1 MNVNRSWLV
10 AFATVFA
17 LLGGVLAMLAWSSRR
32 GETTRVGTN
41 ALTSLADAI
50 DRLDEFRGDALAKG
64 TFRNVLFREGRL
76 FLGDEQKDRFPRTGR
91 WTSEE
96 IVAEFPFTEL
106 LPSWNPNCPTDT
118 GLTLHVR
125 VRDARDRRWSPWLY
139 LGQWGRTQHD
149 PTRTVEYHDG
159 KVEIDVLVLDRPA
172 DAYQV
177 RVGFESYNFDPA
189 VSPALRK
196 LSVVYSGRD
205 TRGRSRPPT
214 TLPANWARDLPVPF
228 FAQGDSHPAVKSEIC
243 SPTSLAMV
251 LAYRG
256 VRVDVLQN
264 ALAVYDREYDLFGN
278 WGRAVARAGELGCDA
293 TLVRI
298 RSMDE
303 ARRLIA
309 AGQPIIA
316 SIRFKKG
323 EFPSHVMSETDGHLI
338 VIRGFTPGGDA
349 IVNDPASKQR
359 GNGVVYRADELAR
372 AWFGAGGVAY
382 LVGELD
388 PASRLSR

>member
-1 MNVNRSWLV
+1 MNVNRSWLI
-10 AFATVFA
+10 AFALVFA
-17 LLGGVLAMLAWSSRR
+17 LLGAVLLSLSLQREDNPA
-32 GETTRVGTN
+32 GTN
-41 ALTSLADAI
+41 PLASLANAI
-50 DRLDEFRGDALAKG
+50 DHFDEFRDARLAAG
-64 TFRNVLFREGRL
+64 TLRNVVLRDGRL
-76 FLGDEQKDRFPRTGR
+76 VLGAEQQDRFPRTGR
-91 WTSEE
+91 WTSEPV
-96 IVAEFPFTEL
+96 VAEFPFTEL
-106 LPSWNPNCPTDT
+106 LPSWNPNCPPDT
-118 GLTLHVR
+118 GLTMHVR
-125 VRDARDRRWSPWLY
+125 VRDARDGEWSPWLY
-139 LGQWGRTQHD
+139 LGQWGRTRHD
-149 PTRTVEYHDG
+149 PTRVVEYHDG
-159 KVEIDVLVLDRPA
+159 QVEIDVLVLRRPA
-172 DAYQV
+172 GAYQV
-177 RVGFESYNFDPA
+177 RVDFESYSFDPSA
-189 VSPALRK
+189 TPALRK
-196 LSVVYSGRD
+196 LAVVYSGQTTEGAR
-205 TRGRSRPPT
+205 RSPT

-293 TLVRI
+293 HLARI

-303 ARRLIA
+303 AKRRIA
-309 AGQPIIA
+309 EGQPIIA

-338 VIRGFTPGGDA
+338 VIRGFTPEGDA

-382 LVGELD
+382 LVGKSESS
-388 PASRLSR
+388 SR

>member
-1 MNVNRSWLV
+1 
-10 AFATVFA
+10 
-17 LLGGVLAMLAWSSRR
+17 
-32 GETTRVGTN
+32 
-41 ALTSLADAI
+41 
-50 DRLDEFRGDALAKG
+50 
-64 TFRNVLFREGRL
+64 
-76 FLGDEQKDRFPRTGR
+76 
-91 WTSEE
+91 
-96 IVAEFPFTEL
+96 
-106 LPSWNPNCPTDT
+106 
-118 GLTLHVR
+118 
-125 VRDARDRRWSPWLY
+125 
-139 LGQWGRTQHD
+139 
-149 PTRTVEYHDG
+149 
-159 KVEIDVLVLDRPA
+159 
-172 DAYQV
+172 
-177 RVGFESYNFDPA
+177 
-189 VSPALRK
+189 
-196 LSVVYSGRD
+196 
-205 TRGRSRPPT
+205 
-214 TLPANWARDLPVPF
+214 LPANWARDLPVPF

-303 ARRLIA
+303 AKRLIA
-309 AGQPIIA
+309 EGQPIIA

-338 VIRGFTPGGDA
+338 VIRGFTPQGDA

-359 GNGVVYRADELAR
+359 GNGVVYRSDELAR

-388 PASRLSR
+388 AASRSSR

>member
-10 AFATVFA
+10 AFLLVFA
-17 LLGGVLAMLAWSSRR
+17 LLGAVLVALSLPRR
-32 GETTRVGTN
+32 DTKGGTN
-41 ALTSLADAI
+41 ALAFLPDAI
-50 DRLDEFRGDALAKG
+50 DHLDEFHGQRLGSG
-64 TFRNVLFREGRL
+64 TRRNVRL
-76 FLGDEQKDRFPRTGR
+76 ENNRLVLDSEQRDRFPRTGA
-91 WTSEE
+91 WTSEQ
-96 IVAEFPFTEL
+96 VVTNFPFTEL

-125 VRDARDRRWSPWLY
+125 VRNARDRTWSPWLY
-139 LGQWGRTQHD
+139 LGQWGRTQHE
-149 PTRTVEYHDG
+149 PTRKLEYHDG
-159 KVEIDVLVLDRPA
+159 RVEIDVLVLNRPA

-177 RVGFESYNFDPA
+177 RVGFESYSFDA
-189 VSPALRK
+189 NVSPALRR
-196 LSVVYSGRD
+196 LTVVYSGEAKPG
-205 TRGRSRPPT
+205 TSRPTPAP
-214 TLPANWARDLPVPF
+214 LPANWVRDLPVPF
-228 FAQGDSHPAVKSEIC
+228 FAQSDSHPAVKSEIC

-256 VRVDVLQN
+256 VKVDVLEN

-278 WGRAVARAGELGCDA
+278 WGRAVARAGELGLEACL
-293 TLVRI
+293 TRI
-298 RSMDE
+298 RTMDD

-309 AGQPIIA
+309 EGQPIIA

-323 EFPSHVMSETDGHLI
+323 QFPSHVMSETDGHLV
-338 VIRGFTPGGDA
+338 VIRGFTPEGDA

-382 LVGELD
+382 LVGKLES
-388 PASRLSR
+388 PSR

>member
-1 MNVNRSWLV
+1 MNVNRAWLIAFLAVFAVLV
-10 AFATVFA
+10 A
-17 LLGGVLAMLAWSSRR
+17 VLAMLAASGRQGA
-32 GETTRVGTN
+32 GESDGTN
-41 ALTSLADAI
+41 ALAAMANAV
-50 DRLDEFRGDALAKG
+50 DRLDEFRGERLG
-64 TFRNVLFREGRL
+64 TGVLRNAVLRDGL
-76 FLGDEQKDRFPRTGR
+76 LVLGGEERDRFPRTGR

-96 IVAEFPFTEL
+96 VVTAFPFTEL
-106 LPSWNPNCPTDT
+106 LPSWNPRCPSDT

-125 VRDARDRRWSPWLY
+125 VRDARDRAWSPWLY
-139 LGQWGRTQHD
+139 LGQWGRTRHD
-149 PTRTVEYHDG
+149 PARTIEYHDG
-159 KVEIDVLVLDRPA
+159 KVEIDVLVLNRPA
-172 DAYQV
+172 DAYQM
-177 RVGFESYNFDPA
+177 RVDFESYSLDPA
-189 VSPALRK
+189 IVPALRK
-196 LSVVYSGRD
+196 VAVVYSGAGGSEAR
-205 TRGRSRPPT
+205 RPST
-214 TLPANWARDLPVPF
+214 TLPTNWARDLPVPF
-228 FAQGDSHPAVKSEIC
+228 LAQGDSHPAMRSEIC

-323 EFPSHVMSETDGHLI
+323 EFPSHVMEQTDGHLI
-338 VIRGFTPGGDA
+338 VIRGFTPEGDA

-359 GNGVVYRADELAR
+359 GNGVIYNAHELAR

-382 LVGELD
+382 LIEKSESS
-388 PASRLSR
+388 SR